1 MNSIIT
7 ILKGCPCNYKS
18 LDQAASH
25 YSYKRTNA
33 SCLPRAAQR
42 SAPFAPEVPL
52 HVVGHSRLR
61 SSSYLGDRSDAVG
74 DTRMQRSPPKGQVR
88 CAVRLGSNRGR
99 GDLFS
104 GLRGRRKHRC
114 RFTESLGLGRDR
126 LWKLGW
132 MPLRGWGVKIR
143 TILAEWPDSQ
153 VAKNP
158 ECGRSEDL

>member
-1 MNSIIT
+1 MHPVFLGLLS
-7 ILKGCPCNYKS
+7 
-18 LDQAASH
+18 AALH
-25 YSYKRTNA
+25 
-33 SCLPRAAQR
+33 LPPKCRFTLWA
-42 SAPFAPEVPL
+42 
-52 HVVGHSRLR
+52 HSRLR
-61 SSSYLGDRSDAVG
+61 SSSYLGDRSDSYLG
-74 DTRMQRSPPKGQVR
+74 DRLLPLPRGQVR

-99 GDLFS
+99 GDLFG

-158 ECGRSEDL
+158 ECG